1 MLTSLPILR
10 LLPLVLLI
18 VVGCSDTPDAPAT
31 TNAERANALIAQT
44 QNAHA
49 SDSLDGARL
58 SFSFRGTEY
67 SAQFGGGGQLY
78 ARYGQDAL
86 GPFADTLDTRGFRR
100 TRGAHTDSLPP
111 AAALTAEE
119 SLNSV
124 LYFALLPR
132 PLTDDAVQPRHLGET
147 RIGDES
153 YQVLDVTFGREGGGR
168 DWQDRFVYWIHD
180 ERHTIDFF
188 AYAFHVNGGGI
199 RFRQAFGAREIEG
212 VRMQNYLNFAPTDET
227 LSPND
232 LERLPQLWR
241 AGRLRHLS
249 DVTLDDV
256 RVERLEN

>member
-1 MLTSLPILR
+1 MLR

-18 VVGCSDTPDAPAT
+18 AAGCSDTPDTPAT

-44 QNAHA
+44 QSAHR

-58 SFSFRGTEY
+58 SFLFRGTDY
-67 SAQFGGGGQLY
+67 SAQFGDDGQRY
-78 ARYGQDAL
+78 ARSGKDAL
-86 GPFADTLDTRGFRR
+86 GPFADTLDARGFRR
-100 TRGAHTDSLPP
+100 TRGSHTDSLPP
-111 AAALTAEE
+111 AAALAAEE
-119 SLNSV
+119 ALNSV

-132 PLTDDAVQPRHLGET
+132 PLTDGAVQPRHLGET

-180 ERHTIDFF
+180 ERHTIDYL

-199 RFRQAFGAREIEG
+199 RFRQAFGAREVEG
-212 VRMQNYLNFAPTDET
+212 VRVQNYRNFAPTDAT

-249 DVTLDDV
+249 DVILDDV
-256 RVERLEN
+256 RIERPTD

>member
-1 MLTSLPILR
+1 MLRTLSL
-10 LLPLVLLI
+10 LLLVAC
-18 VVGCSDTPDAPAT
+18 VAAGCSDTSGAPTA
-31 TNAERANALIAQT
+31 TNAERANALIAQA
-44 QNAHA
+44 QAAHA
-49 SDSLDGARL
+49 SDSLNGARL
-58 SFSFRGTEY
+58 SFSFRGTDY
-67 SAQFGGGGQLY
+67 SAQFGDDGQLY

-86 GPFADTLDTRGFRR
+86 GPFADMLDGRGFRR

-111 AAALTAEE
+111 AAALSAEE

-180 ERHTIDFF
+180 ERHTIDYL

-199 RFRQAFGAREIEG
+199 RFRQAFGAREVDGIR
-212 VRMQNYLNFAPTDET
+212 VQNYRNFAPTDET

-232 LERLPQLWR
+232 LERLPELWL
-241 AGRLRHLS
+241 AGRLRYLS
-249 DVTLDDV
+249 DVTLDGV
-256 RVERLEN
+256 RVERLEE